1 MTAAVFDEAVF
12 DDAIFDDSAFDG
24 MPIGAQVIID
34 STIPTTSGLPLTFP
48 ITLGGY
54 GAGVTIIDSTIDLVT

>member
-24 MPIGAQVIID
+24 TPIGALITID
-34 STIPTTSGLPLTFP
+34 STI
-48 ITLGGY
+48 
-54 GAGVTIIDSTIDLVT
+54 VTDFTIDSTIDLIT

>member
-24 MPIGAQVIID
+24 SPIGAEIIID
-34 STIPTTSGLPLTFP
+34 STI
-48 ITLGGY
+48 
-54 GAGVTIIDSTIDLVT
+54 VTDFTIESTIDTIT